1 MVSFSFT
8 TNSNLASWQ
17 KPNCQTLQNYLP
29 FSQMRYI
36 LEAISISG
44 CHFELSWK
52 IGENVVLKRVIII
65 QQMHKTLFTV
75 DMITYIESFRRYPN
89 LEYKR
94 IFQRYI
100 KEGNL
105 PFCWNIWTLS
115 VVSKFISILLQHNW
129 IEIISKWFAFHACLN
144 SSWIIMTPF
153 KLTSYILCW
162 SRLIWPENTFNID
175 TKIFKET
182 FRAILIIQIYS
193 S

>member
-1 MVSFSFT
+1 MVSFTFT

-44 CHFELSWK
+44 CHLELSWK

-75 DMITYIESFRRYPN
+75 DMITYIESSRRYPN

-105 PFCWNIWTLS
+105 PFCWNIWTFKHCVKVYFYFTSTQLNRNNFKM
-115 VVSKFISILLQHNW
+115 VRVS
-129 IEIISKWFAFHACLN
+129 CL
-144 SSWIIMTPF
+144 
-153 KLTSYILCW
+153 
-162 SRLIWPENTFNID
+162 PEFFLNYNDPI
-175 TKIFKET
+175 
-182 FRAILIIQIYS
+182 
-193 S
+193 

>member
-1 MVSFSFT
+1 MVSFTFT

-17 KPNCQTLQNYLP
+17 KLNCQTLQNYLP

-105 PFCWNIWTLS
+105 PFCLNIWTLS
-115 VVSKFISILLQHNW
+115 VVSKFKYCTFIFYICFTSTQLNRNNFKMVHV
-129 IEIISKWFAFHACLN
+129 SCL
-144 SSWIIMTPF
+144 
-153 KLTSYILCW
+153 
-162 SRLIWPENTFNID
+162 PEFFLNYNDPI
-175 TKIFKET
+175 
-182 FRAILIIQIYS
+182 
-193 S
+193 

>member
-1 MVSFSFT
+1 MVSFTFT

-75 DMITYIESFRRYPN
+75 DMITYIESSRRYPN

-100 KEGNL
+100 TGGNL
-105 PFCWNIWTLS
+105 PFYWNLKRCVKVYFYFTSTQLNRNNFRM
-115 VVSKFISILLQHNW
+115 VHVS
-129 IEIISKWFAFHACLN
+129 CL
-144 SSWIIMTPF
+144 
-153 KLTSYILCW
+153 
-162 SRLIWPENTFNID
+162 PEFFLNYNDPI
-175 TKIFKET
+175 
-182 FRAILIIQIYS
+182 
-193 S
+193 

>member
-1 MVSFSFT
+1 MVSFTFT

-105 PFCWNIWTLS
+105 PFCWNIWTL
-115 VVSKFISILLQHNW
+115 KYITLISSIVLPQALGSHKLSELHEKHRAHQTHL
-129 IEIISKWFAFHACLN
+129 IRAQTAFEQ
-144 SSWIIMTPF
+144 S
-153 KLTSYILCW
+153 
-162 SRLIWPENTFNID
+162 D
-175 TKIFKET
+175 TGWLF
-182 FRAILIIQIYS
+182 
-193 S
+193 